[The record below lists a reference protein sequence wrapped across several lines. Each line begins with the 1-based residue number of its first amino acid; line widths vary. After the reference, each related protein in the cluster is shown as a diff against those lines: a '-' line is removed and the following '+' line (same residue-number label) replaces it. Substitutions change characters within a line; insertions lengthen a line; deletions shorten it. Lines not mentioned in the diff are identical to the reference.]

1 MAILTHSE
9 DVMPTAEFTDFAR
22 GVREKAKSEWR
33 REDAVRLDGPLAL
46 LLEVIHGKYQGSVS
60 VMVQQATR
68 AGENMKI
75 SAAIAEAYAKQ
86 GTLAR
91 STLSK
96 NASLLKRVLAMLD
109 FPAGFVDSLRL
120 LPAVERKHDK
130 TFGRYGS
137 LAAEHPTRRRLESW
151 AEIVRNG
158 TRNQSELSV
167 RNLMSFYINSC
178 IPALNLDLEQWPE
191 DVAAHVDAHLA
202 SNPDALRS
210 AIGQQGNMAVKTNRL
225 RFFLNDVLGI
235 NVVVEQPKRN
245 RPVQRDDDDDG
256 HDAHRISSSDLEL
269 LYADASKDPLNEML
283 FLLMLTTGLRI
294 GGVTKILVRNVA
306 DVKGGQYVVRDHGKT
321 KEKGNKFAVFVL
333 CPRVKR
339 LVHIWLSFHR
349 PADDGPFLIPGVA
362 KGSHASTDCIRSR
375 FKQMCHRCGLEGRE
389 FHPHALRHTN
399 AHILLECGNSV
410 EAVSKCL
417 NHASS
422 STTEKFYLKE
432 SATEVHGRCNLPW
445 AKMETEAEKRKRAL
459 DSLPGFLKDG
469 APATGAN
476 SSSQTTD
483 PEAKKRRREEK
494 KAMLRSF
501 RPLVP

>member
-1 MAILTHSE
+1 
-9 DVMPTAEFTDFAR
+9 MPTAEFTDFAR

-225 RFFLNDVLGI
+225 RFFRK
-235 NVVVEQPKRN
+235 QP
-245 RPVQRDDDDDG
+245 
-256 HDAHRISSSDLEL
+256 S
-269 LYADASKDPLNEML
+269 
-283 FLLMLTTGLRI
+283 
-294 GGVTKILVRNVA
+294 
-306 DVKGGQYVVRDHGKT
+306 
-321 KEKGNKFAVFVL
+321 
-333 CPRVKR
+333 C
-339 LVHIWLSFHR
+339 
-349 PADDGPFLIPGVA
+349 
-362 KGSHASTDCIRSR
+362 
-375 FKQMCHRCGLEGRE
+375 
-389 FHPHALRHTN
+389 
-399 AHILLECGNSV
+399 
-410 EAVSKCL
+410 
-417 NHASS
+417 
-422 STTEKFYLKE
+422 TE
-432 SATEVHGRCNLPW
+432 
-445 AKMETEAEKRKRAL
+445 
-459 DSLPGFLKDG
+459 
-469 APATGAN
+469 
-476 SSSQTTD
+476 
-483 PEAKKRRREEK
+483 RR
-494 KAMLRSF
+494 
-501 RPLVP
+501 